1 MRHGALVDFVVES
14 NDRTYRY
21 RTVPTCRTCQSKGRT
36 RIESAVMSG
45 SSYSEARRLA
55 AAGEVGPTTRSV
67 RRHFERQ
74 HHPWLVVKKQVLLD
88 LAAKRVAAQIR
99 KNG

>member
-1 MRHGALVDFVVES
+1 MRAASVDFVVET
-14 NDRTYRY
+14 NNQTYRF
-21 RTVPTCRTCQSKGRT
+21 RTVPTCRTCRSKGRKQ
-36 RIESAVMSG
+36 IESAVMG
-45 SSYSEARRLA
+45 GFSYAQARRLA
-55 AAGEVGPTTRSV
+55 AAAEVGLTTRSV
-67 RRHFERQ
+67 RRHFERK